1 MSTWSPWDDAFPFV
15 WAVIC
20 KNHRFHNR
28 QNFSSGHKIPLGET
42 DEFTPPP
49 TLDFRITVK
58 CDECDE
64 EHEYD
69 PKEIVRFQME
79 LPSDFRAH
87 PLFL

>member
-1 MSTWSPWDDAFPFV
+1 MSTWSPWNETTSPFV

-28 QNFSSGHKIPLGET
+28 QNFYSGHKIPLGET

-58 CDECDE
+58 CDECGE
-64 EHEYD
+64 EHGIRSKRD
-69 PKEIVRFQME
+69 SSV
-79 LPSDFRAH
+79 SDGTISR
-87 PLFL
+87 L

>member
-1 MSTWSPWDDAFPFV
+1 MSTWSPWDGDFPFV
-15 WAVIC
+15 WVVIC
-20 KNHRFHNR
+20 KNNRFHNR

-49 TLDFRITVK
+49 TLDFQISVK
-58 CDECDE
+58 CDKCGE

-79 LPSDFRAH
+79 LPSDFKPHA
-87 PLFL
+87 LFL